1 MAIVESILIS
11 LGWVLLSGGLC
22 YGVVYAFF
30 KQAGFALAVAGLV
43 SFWMGFA
50 DLNQRLWVEFPPV
63 DASFWWLYG
72 LPLLAGIALIYR
84 SGKAPQT
91 IWALPLGLSSAAY
104 LYGMTTPLR
113 QYEWT
118 LTHSALFSLGA
129 GALMGVFLLG
139 VAKAF
144 DQHVQQ
150 PLSPY
155 VWPVFMGV
163 LSLGSAGLF
172 LLGSSAVYHQQALF
186 LAVFQFFT
194 GGLFCF
200 RFAGGTRAFSTGL
213 VMSQFWLLLML
224 WANVLV
230 FASLSYWALCLFGS
244 VVLLLGI
251 RQTSLKDSIFRQ
263 LISVSLGSGLCL
275 ALAIVM
281 VWLYQPQAEIYF

>member
-155 VWPVFMGV
+155 AWPVFMGV

-200 RFAGGTRAFSTGL
+200 RFAGGKTGPL
-213 VMSQFWLLLML
+213 
-224 WANVLV
+224 
-230 FASLSYWALCLFGS
+230 
-244 VVLLLGI
+244 
-251 RQTSLKDSIFRQ
+251 
-263 LISVSLGSGLCL
+263 
-275 ALAIVM
+275 
-281 VWLYQPQAEIYF
+281 